1 MDYKFKLI
9 LVIIAVVFVLF
20 IVFKQENYQP
30 ILSGIRTPYNQLP
43 VDVQDIIGSYLS
55 KPEKELLEVKA
66 ILGENMPIEITDL
79 VADYTDLRTKILELK
94 IRDKMASLLASA
106 LVKKFCYVNS
116 RYVNTSAMEED
127 IKKSLVE
134 FLEENEEDL
143 KELNDEEEIDT
154 YMEGSDIYST
164 IQAILI
170 GLKPMFMEDDVGR
183 GFDVRC
189 RDFDLKIQSFISK
202 QVFNMLKTKA

>member
-1 MDYKFKLI
+1 MDHKFKLI
-9 LVIIAVVFVLF
+9 LAIIVVVFILIVVL
-20 IVFKQENYQP
+20 KQENYQP

-43 VDVQDIIGSYLS
+43 IDVQDIIGSYLS

-94 IRDKMASLLASA
+94 IRDKMVTLIASA
-106 LVKKFCYVNS
+106 LVKKFCYVNL

-143 KELNDEEEIDT
+143 KELNDEEEIDM
-154 YMEGSDIYST
+154 YMEGSDIYYT

-170 GLKPMFMEDDVGR
+170 GLKPMFMEDDIGR

-189 RDFDLKIQSFISK
+189 RGFDLKIQSFISK